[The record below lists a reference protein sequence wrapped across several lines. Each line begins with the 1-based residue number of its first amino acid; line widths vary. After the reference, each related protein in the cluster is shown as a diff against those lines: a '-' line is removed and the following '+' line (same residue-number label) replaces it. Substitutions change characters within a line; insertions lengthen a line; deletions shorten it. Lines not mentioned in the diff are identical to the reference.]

1 MDDEKDRFG
10 DFVSLLE
17 RARQDVY
24 IEQMK
29 VSQRERM
36 KIRICFEQREVE
48 S

>member
-1 MDDEKDRFG
+1 MNDEKDRFG

-36 KIRICFEQREVE
+36 KIRICLEPREVE